1 MRRAPS
7 GRVCG
12 GHGRQSHLDRT
23 ATAGFNPG
31 VRIYGDGSENPPAF
45 WALVDLTTQ
54 SVIDFY
60 PSRPAAERELA
71 EVLTDEPDW
80 CHTLDVR
87 LIPFGIPDAAG

>member
-23 ATAGFNPG
+23 VRAGFSTR
-31 VRIYGDGSENPPAF
+31 VRIYGDGSHHPPAF
-45 WALVDLTTQ
+45 WALVDLPTQ

-60 PSRPAAERELA
+60 PNRIAAEHELA

-80 CHTLDVR
+80 RGTLEVR
-87 LIPFGIPDAAG
+87 AIELEPGAAPG